1 MHVYATDRARGR
13 ARILLEQTMDI
24 AQLRLTPETV
34 NQLSDLLV
42 ETVAAGGSVSFMHPL
57 APEVAAAFWTRS
69 LQAVEAE
76 ERVVLG
82 ALQDGQL
89 LSTVT
94 LLLDCPPNQP
104 HRGEIAKMMTRLK
117 HRGQGLARALMVE
130 AEEIARQRGRTLL
143 TLDTADDNGAGPFY
157 EKLGFTRAGVIPD
170 YAYKPHGG
178 LCGTIIYW
186 KRIGSG
192 AAA

>member
-1 MHVYATDRARGR
+1 
-13 ARILLEQTMDI
+13 MDI

-34 NQLSDLLV
+34 KQLSDLLV
-42 ETVAAGGSVSFMHPL
+42 ETVAAGGSVSFMYPL

-69 LQAVEAE
+69 LKAAEAQ

-82 ALQDGQL
+82 ALEDGRL

-104 HRGEIAKMMTRLK
+104 HRGEIAKMMTRVQ
-117 HRGQGLARALMVE
+117 HRGRGLARALMIE
-130 AEEIARQRGRTLL
+130 AEHIARERGRTLL
-143 TLDTADDNGAGPFY
+143 TLDTADEGGAGPFY

-192 AAA
+192 VSS